1 MKRELTRISD
11 FIVARRIL
19 EIVCHK
25 NRCDFVNL
33 AIDFGRHEPCFDYDS
48 QILKLPEEATLP
60 QTIYSIVSLYVD
72 NMAFIC
78 KKQIPNEEDRMSVKN
93 FALALVRDFATSDA
107 KLGCSRT
114 DIHTMR
120 LDQFPVVWMLLKTII
135 CPACNLPL
143 NNLQIIAG
151 PSGVADGAVLID
163 DNKGPLPVKRD
174 KPFVFINLDIEAEAV
189 RAAFLLV
196 EVLRYLCM
204 LVESDSGAEDILR
217 SIVSEFYL
225 RNKIVDFISMAYP
238 DPEKAADFFA
248 TLSII
253 CNSED
258 MEVIAIKLMSE
269 DADDM
274 VRTAQG
280 MADNWWFLGLTEKML
295 EPARSEDW
303 TVYETWK
310 PITEE
315 LWAKVETQR
324 RVRGLDEVPFEMLL
338 RIMSEEQMTDET
350 QTLQGL
356 LSDDRIW

>member
-1 MKRELTRISD
+1 MKKQQTRISD

-33 AIDFGRHEPCFDYDS
+33 AIDFGKHEVCFDYDS
-48 QILKLPEEATLP
+48 KVIKLPEEATLP
-60 QTIYSIVSLYVD
+60 QTVYSIVSLYID

-78 KKQIPNEEDRMSVKN
+78 RKQIPNEEDRMAVKN
-93 FALALVRDFATSDA
+93 FALALSRDFATSDA
-107 KLGCSRT
+107 KLGCSRA
-114 DIHTMR
+114 DIHSMR
-120 LDQFPVVWMLLKTII
+120 LDQFPVVWMLLKAII
-135 CPACNLPL
+135 CPARNLPL
-143 NNLQIIAG
+143 NNLQIVAG
-151 PSGVADGAVLID
+151 PSGVVDGAVLID
-163 DNKGPLPVKRD
+163 DDTGPLLAKRD
-174 KPFVFINLDIEAEAV
+174 KPFVFVNLDIEAEAV

-204 LVESDSGAEDILR
+204 QVESDNGAEDILR
-217 SIVSEFYL
+217 STISEFYL
-225 RNKIVDFISMAYP
+225 RSKIVDFISMAYP
-238 DPEKAADFFA
+238 EPEKAADFFA

-258 MEVIAIKLMSE
+258 MEVIAIKLMAE

-315 LWAKVETQR
+315 LWARVETQR

-338 RIMSEEQMTDET
+338 RIMSEEQVTDET

>member
-1 MKRELTRISD
+1 MKKQQTRISD

-33 AIDFGRHEPCFDYDS
+33 AIDFGKHEPCFDYDS
-48 QILKLPEEATLP
+48 QVLKLPEEATFP
-60 QTIYSIVSLYVD
+60 QTVYSIVSLYID

-78 KKQIPNEEDRMSVKN
+78 KKQIPNEEDRMAVKN
-93 FALALVRDFATSDA
+93 FALALSRDFATSDA
-107 KLGCSRT
+107 KLSTNRD
-114 DIHTMR
+114 DIHAMR
-120 LDQFPVVWMLLKTII
+120 LDQFPVVWMLLKAII
-135 CPACNLPL
+135 CPARNLPL
-143 NNLQIIAG
+143 NNLQIVTG

-163 DNKGPLPVKRD
+163 DTADSSVKRD
-174 KPFVFINLDIEAEAV
+174 KPFVFVNLDIEAEAV

-196 EVLRYLCM
+196 EVLRYLCKQ
-204 LVESDSGAEDILR
+204 VDSDSGAEDIMR
-217 SIVSEFYL
+217 SAISEFYL
-225 RNKIVDFISMAYP
+225 RSKIVDFISMAYP
-238 DPEKAADFFA
+238 EPEKAADFFA

-258 MEVIAIKLMSE
+258 MEVIAVKLMAE

-338 RIMSEEQMTDET
+338 RIMAEEQVTDET